1 MGFGRLCRGRGAMN
15 VGILIFAGRLVLGFV
30 FAFASLHKILFPAS
44 FAEAIYLY
52 QVMPDVTIN
61 AIAITLPWI
70 ELVAALLIVGSRSF
84 KKAAALVILG
94 MLVVFTAAI
103 TFNILRGL
111 DVACGC
117 FSSKADEVI
126 GWGNVARNLGYMF
139 LAGLVLAE
147 DWVQEKLRP
156 LR

>member
-1 MGFGRLCRGRGAMN
+1 MN
-15 VGILIFAGRLVLGFV
+15 VGILIFCGRVILGFV
-30 FAFASLHKILFPAS
+30 FALASLHKILFPAS

-52 QVMPDVTIN
+52 QVMPDFTIN

-70 ELVAALLIVGSRSF
+70 ELVAALAIVGSRTF
-84 KKAAALVILG
+84 KDGAALVILL
-94 MLVVFTAAI
+94 MLAVFTAAI

-117 FSSKADEVI
+117 FSTSDDEVI
-126 GWGNVARNLGYMF
+126 GWGNVARNFGYMF

-147 DWVQEKLRP
+147 DWIKDQLRV